1 MSKDIIELRNS
12 LDGADIK
19 NILARYEV
27 YPYYENNAY
36 IVFPTCCHNL
46 DGGSPKLYYY
56 FNTHLFV
63 CYTHC
68 QASFDIFELLIKMA
82 ALRGENL
89 TLPQAIK
96 RAGIEDD
103 HVQIPRDIKEDRQAL
118 NYFKRIQETIVPHAN
133 ILPEIN
139 RSILSKYIFDEELLQ
154 PWINEGMS
162 IASLKRFEIMYD
174 EDNLAIVIP
183 HKDKTGKIIGI
194 RGRFM
199 AEDAKNKYMPL
210 TYKGEFMAHN
220 LRDNLYGIYENK
232 KAIEKSKTVFIFES
246 EKSVILYDSFFGE
259 KQNYALAT
267 CGNKISKEQMSL
279 LRELGVKEVIL
290 CYDKDYQN
298 YDQMLEVQ
306 ERYNNI
312 GAKLS
317 NYFKTSILL
326 DYGNLLEYKDSPID
340 QGPDVFKELYKYRY
354 YI

>member
-1 MSKDIIELRNS
+1 
-12 LDGADIK
+12 
-19 NILARYEV
+19 
-27 YPYYENNAY
+27 
-36 IVFPTCCHNL
+36 
-46 DGGSPKLYYY
+46 
-56 FNTHLFV
+56 
-63 CYTHC
+63 
-68 QASFDIFELLIKMA
+68 
-82 ALRGENL
+82 
-89 TLPQAIK
+89 
-96 RAGIEDD
+96 
-103 HVQIPRDIKEDRQAL
+103 
-118 NYFKRIQETIVPHAN
+118 
-133 ILPEIN
+133 
-139 RSILSKYIFDEELLQ
+139 
-154 PWINEGMS
+154 
-162 IASLKRFEIMYD
+162 
-174 EDNLAIVIP
+174 
-183 HKDKTGKIIGI
+183 
-194 RGRFM
+194 M